1 MATMK
6 DIIQSPLLLA
16 LVIGGLLY
24 ISAFS
29 LVYLKKAYDHCLE
42 LGITRKELSN
52 VIKSSLIFS
61 VVPSLSI
68 VVGLF
73 VLIAVLGSV
82 WAWWRLSVIGSL
94 SYETMISSSIA
105 QVLGYAS
112 SAEMLESATGRQFG
126 VVMILMSVGM
136 LSGFL
141 ILLPL
146 GKKLCKSVDRSA
158 AESGGSTWKN
168 VLSGVFM
175 LVMFSVYMPFVV
187 LAAYDSI
194 PSLGEVFNVNT
205 FSILLIYI
213 PVGFS
218 EALSYTPILGCS
230 AYLAFITGNIMN
242 LKLPVAANAM
252 NLTKKQP
259 NTPEGEAIASVAV
272 AVSSLMT
279 VAILTLAAVCASFI
293 SPVFEL
299 PAVKTASGYLLP
311 ALFGSMALGLFASSS
326 SGSKVVKGGI
336 KGVLP
341 VLIIMTVVSLAA
353 RLAGYGSVLGG
364 LVGIFIIVMLPIGIL
379 TSYVLWK
386 KGKIRVVDKEQK

>member
-112 SAEMLESATGRQFG
+112 SAEMLAKHPG
-126 VVMILMSVGM
+126 
-136 LSGFL
+136 
-141 ILLPL
+141 
-146 GKKLCKSVDRSA
+146 
-158 AESGGSTWKN
+158 
-168 VLSGVFM
+168 
-175 LVMFSVYMPFVV
+175 
-187 LAAYDSI
+187 LAW
-194 PSLGEVFNVNT
+194 LNN
-205 FSILLIYI
+205 
-213 PVGFS
+213 
-218 EALSYTPILGCS
+218 
-230 AYLAFITGNIMN
+230 
-242 LKLPVAANAM
+242 
-252 NLTKKQP
+252 
-259 NTPEGEAIASVAV
+259 
-272 AVSSLMT
+272 
-279 VAILTLAAVCASFI
+279 
-293 SPVFEL
+293 
-299 PAVKTASGYLLP
+299 
-311 ALFGSMALGLFASSS
+311 
-326 SGSKVVKGGI
+326 VVKGGI

-341 VLIIMTVVSLAA
+341 VLIIMTVVSIAA

-364 LVGIFIIVMLPIGIL
+364 LVGIFIIVMLPIGIR

-386 KGKIRVVDKEQK
+386 KGKIQVVDKEQK

>member
-1 MATMK
+1 MLPVLG
-6 DIIQSPLLLA
+6 DIL
-16 LVIGGLLY
+16 GGFLY

-136 LSGFL
+136 L
-141 ILLPL
+141 LPL

-175 LVMFSVYMPFVV
+175 LVMFSVYIPILLFTDNVQAAVMITGLVIAIGVGV
-187 LAAYDSI
+187 LAKRPGLAW
-194 PSLGEVFNVNT
+194 LNNFVMA
-205 FSILLIYI
+205 FS
-213 PVGFS
+213 
-218 EALSYTPILGCS
+218 
-230 AYLAFITGNIMN
+230 M
-242 LKLPVAANAM
+242 
-252 NLTKKQP
+252 
-259 NTPEGEAIASVAV
+259 
-272 AVSSLMT
+272 
-279 VAILTLAAVCASFI
+279 
-293 SPVFEL
+293 
-299 PAVKTASGYLLP
+299 
-311 ALFGSMALGLFASSS
+311 
-326 SGSKVVKGGI
+326 
-336 KGVLP
+336 
-341 VLIIMTVVSLAA
+341 
-353 RLAGYGSVLGG
+353 LGG
-364 LVGIFIIVMLPIGIL
+364 LISSLAWVRIFG
-379 TSYVLWK
+379 
-386 KGKIRVVDKEQK
+386 

>member
-1 MATMK
+1 MSKAKTETKM
-6 DIIQSPLLLA
+6 DSFQSWA
-16 LVIGGLLY
+16 HRWG
-24 ISAFS
+24 
-29 LVYLKKAYDHCLE
+29 
-42 LGITRKELSN
+42 R
-52 VIKSSLIFS
+52 
-61 VVPSLSI
+61 
-68 VVGLF
+68 VGT
-73 VLIAVLGSV
+73 LIA
-82 WAWWRLSVIGSL
+82 
-94 SYETMISSSIA
+94 
-105 QVLGYAS
+105 
-112 SAEMLESATGRQFG
+112 
-126 VVMILMSVGM
+126 
-136 LSGFL
+136 L
-141 ILLPL
+141 I
-146 GKKLCKSVDRSA
+146 
-158 AESGGSTWKN
+158 
-168 VLSGVFM
+168 
-175 LVMFSVYMPFVV
+175 YMVALPFVV

-299 PAVKTASGYLLP
+299 PAVKTASG

-341 VLIIMTVVSLAA
+341 VLIIMTVLSLAA

-386 KGKIRVVDKEQK
+386 KGKIQVVDKEQK

>member
-1 MATMK
+1 MAELFAGKEWQTFLQ
-6 DIIQSPLLLA
+6 ILPTIPFETWETVWSTVVATLLA

-94 SYETMISSSIA
+94 SYETMIASSIA

-141 ILLPL
+141 ILLPFCL
-146 GKKLCKSVDRSA
+146 LYTSPSPR
-158 AESGGSTWKN
+158 
-168 VLSGVFM
+168 
-175 LVMFSVYMPFVV
+175 
-187 LAAYDSI
+187 DS
-194 PSLGEVFNVNT
+194 
-205 FSILLIYI
+205 
-213 PVGFS
+213 
-218 EALSYTPILGCS
+218 
-230 AYLAFITGNIMN
+230 
-242 LKLPVAANAM
+242 
-252 NLTKKQP
+252 
-259 NTPEGEAIASVAV
+259 
-272 AVSSLMT
+272 
-279 VAILTLAAVCASFI
+279 
-293 SPVFEL
+293 
-299 PAVKTASGYLLP
+299 
-311 ALFGSMALGLFASSS
+311 
-326 SGSKVVKGGI
+326 
-336 KGVLP
+336 
-341 VLIIMTVVSLAA
+341 
-353 RLAGYGSVLGG
+353 
-364 LVGIFIIVMLPIGIL
+364 
-379 TSYVLWK
+379 
-386 KGKIRVVDKEQK
+386 

>member
-158 AESGGSTWKN
+158 AENGGSTWKN

-175 LVMFSVYMPFVV
+175 LVMFSVYIPILLFTDNVQAAVMITGLVIAIGVGV
-187 LAAYDSI
+187 LAKRPGLAWRNNF
-194 PSLGEVFNVNT
+194 VMA
-205 FSILLIYI
+205 FS
-213 PVGFS
+213 
-218 EALSYTPILGCS
+218 
-230 AYLAFITGNIMN
+230 M
-242 LKLPVAANAM
+242 
-252 NLTKKQP
+252 
-259 NTPEGEAIASVAV
+259 
-272 AVSSLMT
+272 
-279 VAILTLAAVCASFI
+279 
-293 SPVFEL
+293 
-299 PAVKTASGYLLP
+299 
-311 ALFGSMALGLFASSS
+311 
-326 SGSKVVKGGI
+326 
-336 KGVLP
+336 
-341 VLIIMTVVSLAA
+341 
-353 RLAGYGSVLGG
+353 LGG
-364 LVGIFIIVMLPIGIL
+364 LISSLAWVRIFG
-379 TSYVLWK
+379 
-386 KGKIRVVDKEQK
+386 